1 MLNVIQIEGEDAKS
15 FLQGLVT
22 ADMEKLPSPAALLT
36 PQGKIIADFYIHADL
51 TIDIRK
57 ELVDTLIKRLSLYKL
72 RAKVSWA
79 IIGEKADIPLAE
91 RLDDLL
97 PQFGLDYSDSFPHEA
112 NMDLNGAVSFTK
124 GCYVGQEIVSRMQHR
139 STTRRRVVR
148 YECET
153 EIAPFTDVLI
163 DDVVIGKTGR
173 WLNGIGFMQI
183 RTDKLEGEITAN
195 HLMIKPLF

>member
-36 PQGKIIADFYIHADL
+36 PQGKIIADFYIHADMS
-51 TIDIRK
+51 IDIRA
-57 ELVDTLIKRLSLYKL
+57 ELVEILLKRLALYKL

-79 IIGEKADIPLAE
+79 IIGEKADMQLAE
-91 RLDDLL
+91 RLEKLL

-148 YECET
+148 YECAT
-153 EIAPFTDVLI
+153 EIAPFTDI
-163 DDVVIGKTGR
+163 MCEGMVIGKTGR
-173 WLNGIGFMQI
+173 WLKGVGFMQI
-183 RTDKLEGEITAN
+183 RIDKEGDLTAN
-195 HLMIKPLF
+195 DVKIARI